1 MIPSADS
8 KEDLL
13 APPPDNSNYLIG
25 LIRGHAA
32 QAQAQQQAAE
42 YAKSCS
48 EREESSPSLSPPMP
62 MHAAGSRSPTL
73 TDIKE
78 EPAAKRT
85 QMWLQQLGR

>member
-1 MIPSADS
+1 M
-8 KEDLL
+8 
-13 APPPDNSNYLIG
+13 G

-32 QAQAQQQAAE
+32 HAQQQQAAAE
-42 YAKSCS
+42 YTKSSS
-48 EREESSPSLSPPMP
+48 EREDSVSLSPPIP
-62 MHAAGSRSPTL
+62 IPGSRSPTL